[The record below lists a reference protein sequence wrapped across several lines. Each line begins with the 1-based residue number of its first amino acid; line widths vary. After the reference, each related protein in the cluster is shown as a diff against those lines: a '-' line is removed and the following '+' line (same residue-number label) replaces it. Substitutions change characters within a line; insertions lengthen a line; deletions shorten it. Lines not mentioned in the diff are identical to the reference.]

1 MNGAGQTGSGP
12 RGFAPVAEVLRG
24 YLEQTGLA
32 ESLKRLGALDEWAEA
47 VGPRVAQVTRAV
59 EIRGDTLMV
68 EVLSSAWIAELT
80 MIKGLI
86 LERLNSVREGPPIGG
101 VRFRLAETPEA
112 IGTATI
118 GKTRKTRKGFG
129 AKA

>member
-1 MNGAGQTGSGP
+1 M
-12 RGFAPVAEVLRG
+12 AEVLRG

-32 ESLKRLGALDEWAEA
+32 ESLERLGALDEWAEA

-59 EIRGDTLMV
+59 EVRGDTLMV

-101 VRFRLAETPEA
+101 VRFRLAETPET
-112 IGTATI
+112 IGAATI